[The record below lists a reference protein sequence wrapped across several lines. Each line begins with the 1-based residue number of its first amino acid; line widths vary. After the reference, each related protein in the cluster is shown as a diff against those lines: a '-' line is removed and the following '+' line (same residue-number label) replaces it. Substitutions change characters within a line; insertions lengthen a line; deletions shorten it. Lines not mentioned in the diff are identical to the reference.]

1 MAVLAFAAVAARS
14 VALAGFGLDSV
25 VEIAAKCRR
34 SVELAGSGAERQAVA
49 LRLIG
54 AAFIGLAIYI
64 AVQSAVILVS
74 GHHAHHS
81 ALGIAWTAI
90 TAVVMFALA
99 VGKTRTGAALGNQVL
114 ITEGKVTFVDG
125 VLACAVLIGLVLNA
139 ALGWWWAD
147 PVAGFLIVGSTP
159 QRRRTQSSLETR
171 WELTSLCISEPIRP
185 DGLRAAVPSPDY
197 RDRGQDRHDD
207 EKGGMYPYATVSV
220 FEEPWRRA

>member
-1 MAVLAFAAVAARS
+1 MIAYVPAAAHSEQLSLGVTLERITLCWNVVGVAVLAFAAVAARS

-25 VEIAAKCRR
+25 VEIAA
-34 SVELAGSGAERQAVA
+34 SVVVLWELAGSGAERQAVA

-147 PVAGFLIVGSTP
+147 PVAGFLIVFYASKEAHTIFTGDPVGTN
-159 QRRRTQSSLETR
+159 QS
-171 WELTSLCISEPIRP
+171 
-185 DGLRAAVPSPDY
+185 V
-197 RDRGQDRHDD
+197 H
-207 EKGGMYPYATVSV
+207 
-220 FEEPWRRA
+220 